1 MPVFATA
8 GSKVYIGTA
17 LESGTGELTVDDF
30 DDIVWTSI
38 GNLETIGAVGDTSNS
53 VDGTF
58 IDRARVVRMK
68 GARDGGTMELVA
80 GLSYTDAGQLALI
93 AAEKS
98 PHEFAFKVEFNDK
111 PATGASPKNSTRMFV
126 ALVMSASEQLDG
138 ADNLMKLNASLAINS
153 NVIRTNASA
162 T

>member
-8 GSKVYIGTA
+8 GSKVYIGGT
-17 LESGTGELTVDDF
+17 LESGTGELTALDF

-38 GNLETIGAVGDTSNS
+38 GNLESIGSVGDSSNS

-58 IDRARVVRMK
+58 IDRKRVLRMK
-68 GARDGGTMELVA
+68 GVRDGGTMELVA

-98 PHEFAFKVEFNDK
+98 DYEHAFKIEFADK
-111 PATGASPKNSTRMFV
+111 PTGVGAKNSTRMFV
-126 ALVMSASEQLDG
+126 ALVMSAAEQLDG
-138 ADNLMKLNASLAINS
+138 ADNIMKLNSSLAINS
-153 NVIRTNASA
+153 NIVRTNAAAS
-162 T
+162 